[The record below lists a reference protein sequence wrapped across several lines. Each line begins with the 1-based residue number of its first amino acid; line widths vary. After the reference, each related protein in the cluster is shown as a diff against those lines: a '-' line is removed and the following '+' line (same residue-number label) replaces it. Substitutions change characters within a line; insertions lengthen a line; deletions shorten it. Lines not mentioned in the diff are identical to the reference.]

1 MDKDLYESLIKEA
14 QTAGIGRYVAG
25 AVIHKGLSAVLLLKR
40 PEDDFMGGIYEL
52 PSGRVEKYE
61 SLDMALCREVEEET
75 GLRVKEIEKY
85 LGHFDYESGSGKLTR
100 QFNFAVKV
108 EESVEIRLQE
118 HDDYAWV
125 DQNQLNRYQVTDS
138 VKNVLYWFWEDYR

>member
-1 MDKDLYESLIKEA
+1 MDRDFYEKLMREA
-14 QTAGIGRYVAG
+14 QDTGIGRHVAG
-25 AVIHKGLSAVLLLKR
+25 AVIRRGSTVLLLKR

-108 EESVEIRLQE
+108 EEPVEIRLQE
-118 HDDYAWV
+118 HDEHAWV
-125 DQNQLNRYQVTDS
+125 DKSRLNRYQVTDS
-138 VKNVLYWFWEDYR
+138 VKAVLYSFWGG